1 MHRPAVYM
9 SQEKL
14 RGSRIEYLA
23 LQHKKYNNRENRC
36 GQEKEDVAVKLT
48 MLGTGNALVTE
59 CYNTC
64 FALSDDRNHFLVD
77 GGGGNGILKQLKAA
91 GIDWRDIHDI
101 FVTHKHM
108 DHILGVMW
116 VIRVIAQALK
126 RGEYEGEVRIYGHKK
141 VLCILDDMSHMLLS
155 KKETEFIGKRII
167 FVPVSDGDVYEII
180 GDKTTFFNI
189 HSTKTKQHGFTMYLD
204 RKVKLSCCGDEPY
217 NETERMYVQGSKW
230 LLHEAFCLES
240 GAERY
245 APYEKHHSTV
255 KDACTAAEQLHVDNL
270 VLYHTEDSDIR
281 SRKARYTAEGK
292 KYYSGNLYVPDDLE
306 TIDIS

>member
-126 RGEYEGEVRIYGHKK
+126 RGAYEGEVRIYGH
-141 VLCILDDMSHMLLS
+141 
-155 KKETEFIGKRII
+155 
-167 FVPVSDGDVYEII
+167 
-180 GDKTTFFNI
+180 KTTFFNI

-217 NETERMYVQGSKW
+217 NETERMHVQGSKW
-230 LLHEAFCLES
+230 LLHEAFCLDSE
-240 GAERY
+240 AERY

-292 KYYSGNLYVPDDLE
+292 QYYSGNLYVPDDLE